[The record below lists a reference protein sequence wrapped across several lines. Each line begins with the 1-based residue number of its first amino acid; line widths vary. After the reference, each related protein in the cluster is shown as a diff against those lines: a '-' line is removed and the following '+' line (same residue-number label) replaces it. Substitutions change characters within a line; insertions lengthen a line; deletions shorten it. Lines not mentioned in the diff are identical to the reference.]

1 LSLSEGQWR
10 KLETVSRFL
19 LSILIIVFVVVAA
32 VTYERAA
39 STSEQIKSG
48 NCSYL
53 VENGVVSNSSTGLG
67 GSESLPEDYDSLPGL
82 KKLPEGGGVR
92 GP

>member
-1 LSLSEGQWR
+1 MSLSEGQWR

-19 LSILIIVFVVVAA
+19 LSFLIIVFVVVAA

-39 STSEQIKSG
+39 LTSEQIKKG

-53 VENGVVSNSSTGLG
+53 VVNGVVSNSTYSK
-67 GSESLPEDYDSLPGL
+67 GSGESFSSLPGL
-82 KKLPEGGGVR
+82 KEIPEGGEVR
-92 GP
+92 DP